1 MNIMRRKTLAILT
14 LIALGLFFVSIGIYA
29 MMPGASIYYCASPNN
44 CPPASIPGSIS
55 VSPLSIG
62 LIVFIIGQVSLLA
75 AVVLQIIA
83 WMGAM
88 TRQAKRQQWI
98 WFVCTLFF
106 SPICLWLYLL
116 TPPEAPKPISMPPEQ
131 PIYQPYTQ
139 GDGAPHSVHT
149 QPEVYQEGR
158 QQYQYLEQQ
167 QHQWQYEEPI
177 VMYPQ
182 E

>member
-1 MNIMRRKTLAILT
+1 MMRRKTLAVLT
-14 LIALGLFFVSIGIYA
+14 LIGLGLFLVGIGIYA

-44 CPPASIPGSIS
+44 CPPASIPGSIP

-62 LIVFIIGQVSLLA
+62 LIIFIIGQVSLLVA
-75 AVVLQIIA
+75 GVLQIIA
-83 WMGAM
+83 WIGAM
-88 TRQAKRQQWI
+88 IRQAKRRQWI
-98 WFVCTLFF
+98 WFVCTLLF

-116 TPPEAPKPISMPPEQ
+116 TPSEAPKSVYVQPEQ

-139 GDGAPHSVHT
+139 GYGVP
-149 QPEVYQEGR
+149 QPEVYQESG

-167 QHQWQYEEPI
+167 QHQWQDEEPM